1 VKLRGFGQKSMVTG
15 TLVIEGILNCQ
26 EIGGIVKDLP
36 AGMAILQAS
45 VTAKELFQDLVPW
58 QHLGLTSSSD
68 DQLE

>member
-1 VKLRGFGQKSMVTG
+1 MPEWFLDVKKLEELWSSKIWLPRFP
-15 TLVIEGILNCQ
+15 E
-26 EIGGIVKDLP
+26 KDLP